1 MDLGMETRFLKIK
14 AQIKLKRGWRLN
26 PPISQKD
33 VDALENAYGFVLP
46 EEYKKFITQIGNGG
60 RIPSLH
66 DNDPCR
72 FIPFEDTPALK
83 DMGYDFPLSESWEW
97 DTDLNFS
104 MKDPED
110 AEKWDH
116 TQKKRHCCLGERR
129 CRGRANLFSCY
140 FRRT

>member
-60 RIPSLH
+60 RIPCSMTM
-66 DNDPCR
+66 
-72 FIPFEDTPALK
+72 IPAVLFL
-83 DMGYDFPLSESWEW
+83 L
-97 DTDLNFS
+97 
-104 MKDPED
+104 
-110 AEKWDH
+110 
-116 TQKKRHCCLGERR
+116 RICL
-129 CRGRANLFSCY
+129 L
-140 FRRT
+140 